1 VSWNPRGGIV
11 KLCPKCKGEAQIVS
25 FRLEYDLARCGHCG
39 YEFRRYATRPG
50 VVTKWKKKGPK
61 GEKAGR
67 ITIGRGS
74 VWGAG
79 LV

>member
-1 VSWNPRGGIV
+1 M

-50 VVTKWKKKGPK
+50 VIGKWKGKKAGS
-61 GEKAGR
+61 GQVAGR